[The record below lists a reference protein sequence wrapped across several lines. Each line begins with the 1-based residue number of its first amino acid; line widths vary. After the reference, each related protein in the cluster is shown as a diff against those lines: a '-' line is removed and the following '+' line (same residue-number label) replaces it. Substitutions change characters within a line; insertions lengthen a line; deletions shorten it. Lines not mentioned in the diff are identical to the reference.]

1 MSNSGNVSLNV
12 QVVGQDEVSAMLAQI
27 AKQAKKTE
35 ADLKAVGDAD
45 ITPETSGIS
54 KTTTAL
60 GNTVEAVDKAEE
72 KFNKLVGAIGFVSA
86 AFAAATTVY
95 TFIKGLLGTK
105 SAVDATIVSMQKLVD
120 VNKEL
125 RDTLDQIAV
134 RRAPND
140 AAKEAVELAQE
151 QRDLVEQQLKL
162 LTTRTANE
170 VNLHKLQKERKDL
183 AAEIAEKE
191 KFSSDNLLGFQT
203 NQLEVIASK
212 KYLIELDKLIAKTG
226 GELAKSKGGEARLAA
241 EIVALE
247 YDRNKA
253 LRESGEIIEE
263 NKRKYSE
270 FLYRLTFGAMGIAP
284 ALSPEEKKPKIP
296 TGIASSKTTPSDL
309 EVLMEPW
316 TKAIGKK
323 YGINQQEWATRRVNL
338 RIDWDANFEKAQKA
352 SDERL
357 DKEEKARLEL
367 AEKLAKDEQD
377 VFDKAYLDA
386 QIAGFSELA
395 DTVDKAS
402 SSFDG
407 FARSVIAAA
416 DAFPELGDA
425 MGGINQAMQ
434 KHAQQVA
441 KDKDRIAKG
450 ELTAAEATVNAE
462 QSRTQAIIEGSTAG
476 LGAIAK
482 LIGGKKA
489 EYAIR
494 AAGEVAMG
502 FATLTN
508 PVESAGHFVAAGLFA
523 AAAGTSAPS
532 GGGAGGGAGATQET
546 PSSSSMGYDQGGGGQ
561 RTVVYN
567 FSTLIAD
574 RQQVGRAIRD
584 SELVGQRNGYG
595 RRRGV

>member
-12 QVVGQDEVSAMLAQI
+12 NFMGQDEVSAMLDKI
-27 AKQAKKTE
+27 AARAKELEKQLKKNEDANLAPDVGGLDRAKN
-35 ADLKAVGDAD
+35 
-45 ITPETSGIS
+45 
-54 KTTTAL
+54 AL

-86 AFAAATTVY
+86 AFTTAAAAY

-105 SAVDATIVSMQKLVD
+105 SAVDATIVSMQKLID

-191 KFSSDNLLGFQT
+191 KFSSDNLLSFQT
-203 NQLEVIASK
+203 NQLEVITSK

-226 GELAKSKGGEARLAA
+226 GELAKSKGGEAKLAA

-284 ALSPEEKKPKIP
+284 ALSTEEKKPKIP
-296 TGIASSKTTPSDL
+296 TGIAPSKATASDF

-323 YGINQQEWATRRVNL
+323 YGISQQEWATRRVNL
-338 RIDWDANFEKAQKA
+338 RIDWDANFEKAEKA
-352 SDERL
+352 SNERL
-357 DKEEKARLEL
+357 EKEEKARIEL
-367 AEKLAKDEQD
+367 AEKLAKEEQD
-377 VFDKAYLDA
+377 IFDKAYLDA

-425 MGGINQAMQ
+425 MDGINSAMQ

-502 FATLTN
+502 FATLAN

-523 AAAGTSAPS
+523 AAAGTSAPT
-532 GGGAGGGAGATQET
+532 GGGAGGGAGAAQET
-546 PSSSSMGYDQGGGGQ
+546 PTSSSMGYDQGGGQ

>member
-1 MSNSGNVSLNV
+1 VSNSGNVSLNV

-35 ADLKAVGDAD
+35 ADLNAVGNAD
-45 ITPETSGIS
+45 IKPETSGIS
-54 KTTTAL
+54 KATSAF

-72 KFNKLVGAIGFVSA
+72 KFNKFVGAIGFIGS
-86 AFAAATTVY
+86 AFAAVGPIY
-95 TFIKGLLGTK
+95 EFIKGIYNSQKQIEATK
-105 SAVDATIVSMQKLVD
+105 KSVDD
-120 VNKEL
+120 L
-125 RDTLDQIAV
+125 RDSLSKAIDKLTAINIA
-134 RRAPND
+134 RTPTES
-140 AAKEAVELAQE
+140 AKEALRIEAEKANLSKEIVGLVEKTNVVTLNLNSLLKDRAVIMSDIVGLE
-151 QRDLVEQQLKL
+151 SVGNKNFVIYAAQRDLSNQRL
-162 LTTRTANE
+162 LRVDQAIYDAS
-170 VNLHKLQKERKDL
+170 Q
-183 AAEIAEKE
+183 EINKSRNAEKGLMEELLRLE
-191 KFSSDNLLGFQT
+191 KDRMDAIRANTVEVFKSLGVYEKLINKSSFLSVAFKSVDLLPEEEQKTKLPTGGPRAKTKSEIGEERTRQRIEDDAAVAKVMEALDKRLEAEERT
-203 NQLEVIASK
+203 RLALQNQLAISEDVM
-212 KYLIELDKLIAKTG
+212 EF
-226 GELAKSKGGEARLAA
+226 EA
-241 EIVALE
+241 
-247 YDRNKA
+247 
-253 LRESGEIIEE
+253 
-263 NKRKYSE
+263 
-270 FLYRLTFGAMGIAP
+270 
-284 ALSPEEKKPKIP
+284 
-296 TGIASSKTTPSDL
+296 
-309 EVLMEPW
+309 
-316 TKAIGKK
+316 AI
-323 YGINQQEWATRRVNL
+323 
-338 RIDWDANFEKAQKA
+338 
-352 SDERL
+352 
-357 DKEEKARLEL
+357 L
-367 AEKLAKDEQD
+367 AEVEAFAD
-377 VFDKAYLDA
+377 
-386 QIAGFSELA
+386 LA
-395 DTVDKAS
+395 DTVDTAT
-402 SSFDG
+402 SSFDD
-407 FARSVIAAA
+407 FAQAVLGAA

-441 KDKDRIAKG
+441 KDKDLIAKG
-450 ELTAAEATVNAE
+450 ELSAAEATVNAE

-532 GGGAGGGAGATQET
+532 GGGAGGGAGAAQET
-546 PSSSSMGYDQGGGGQ
+546 PTSSSMGYDQGGGGQ